1 MKSSITTIALQ
12 ETLTQVCT
20 LQSIIGLIK
29 DASLGKVNAEVD
41 GNSAVLT
48 STKASDITS
57 LNLTQVGTKIVFTI
71 AVHNGQVA
79 SVVTNDPEVLA
90 RWVVKF
96 INLL

>member
-12 ETLTQVCT
+12 ESLTQVCT
-20 LQSIIGLIK
+20 LQSIIGLVK
-29 DASLGKVNAEVD
+29 DASLGKVEVESE
-41 GNSAVLT
+41 GNSAVIIPKK
-48 STKASDITS
+48 SSDTTS
-57 LNLTQVGTKIVFTI
+57 LNLTQVGSRIVFTI
-71 AVHNGQVA
+71 AAHNGQVA